1 MDPVDGDRRQPDAD
15 QGPLTNRAPGG
26 IGVAFAL
33 AAGLAIVLTGPLL
46 LFNPW
51 LVSAEQA
58 RHGVAASL
66 GTDQAEVDRVTAVM
80 LRDLF
85 TDGDFIANLDDDP
98 PILDASERSH
108 MADVGALVRILAGL
122 EAAAILVLLITAWWL
137 RREPA
142 RRGRLLLGAALAVGA
157 VALALGI
164 FFAVAFETAFT
175 AFHALFF
182 QAGTWQFGP
191 DSNLIRL
198 FPEPF
203 WFETSLLA
211 GLSILLTAV
220 VAAWLAGRAMRSVAA
235 ER

>member
-33 AAGLAIVLTGPLL
+33 AAALAIVLTGPLL

-66 GTDQAEVDRVTAVM
+66 GTDQANVDRVTAVM

-85 TDGDFIANLDDDP
+85 IGGDFIASLDDES
-98 PILDASERSH
+98 ILDASERSH
-108 MADVGALVRILAGL
+108 MTDVGALVRILAAL

-137 RREPA
+137 RAEPA
-142 RRGRLLLGAALAVGA
+142 RRGRLLLGAAVVVGA

-164 FFAVAFETAFT
+164 FFAVGFEAAFT

-182 QAGTWQFGP
+182 QAGSWQFGP

-211 GLSILLTAV
+211 GFSILLTALL
-220 VAAWLAGRAMRSVAA
+220 AAWLAGRGMRSVAA

>member
-1 MDPVDGDRRQPDAD
+1 MDPVDGDRGHADAD
-15 QGPLTNRAPGG
+15 QGPLTERAPGG
-26 IGVAFAL
+26 IGFAFAL

-66 GTDQAEVDRVTAVM
+66 GTDQANVDRITAVM

-85 TDGDFIANLDDDP
+85 VDGDFVASLDDQP
-98 PILDASERSH
+98 SVLDASERSH
-108 MADVGALVRILAGL
+108 MSDVGGLVRVLAGL
-122 EAAAILVLLITAWWL
+122 EVASIVVVAITAWWL
-137 RREPA
+137 RGERR
-142 RRGRLLLGAALAVGA
+142 RRGRLLRRAAIGVGAAAFV
-157 VALALGI
+157 LGI
-164 FFAVAFETAFT
+164 FFAIAFDAAFA

-182 QAGTWQFGP
+182 KAGTWQFGP

-211 GLSILLTAV
+211 GVSILLGAV
-220 VAAWLAGRAMRSVAA
+220 LAMWLARRDLRTAAAGR
-235 ER
+235 

>member
-33 AAGLAIVLTGPLL
+33 AAALAIVLTGPLL

-51 LVSAEQA
+51 LVGAEQA

-66 GTDQAEVDRVTAVM
+66 GTDQAHVDRVTAVM

-85 TDGDFIANLDDDP
+85 TNGDFVASLGSQPSILDD
-98 PILDASERSH
+98 SERSH
-108 MADVGALVRILAGL
+108 MADVGALVRILAAL
-122 EAAAILVLLITAWWL
+122 EAAAIVVLLITARWL
-137 RREPA
+137 RRERA
-142 RRGRLLLGAALAVGA
+142 RRGRLLLGASAAVGA
-157 VALALGI
+157 IALALGI
-164 FFAVAFETAFT
+164 FFVVAFEAAFT

-182 QAGTWQFGP
+182 RAGTWQFGP

-211 GLSILLTAV
+211 GLSILLTALLTS
-220 VAAWLAGRAMRSVAA
+220 WLAARGMRSVAG
-235 ER
+235 EG

>member
-1 MDPVDGDRRQPDAD
+1 M
-15 QGPLTNRAPGG
+15 
-26 IGVAFAL
+26 
-33 AAGLAIVLTGPLL
+33 LTGPLL

-66 GTDQAEVDRVTAVM
+66 GTDQPNVDRVTVAM

-85 TDGDFIANLDDDP
+85 VRGDFAASLDGDA

-108 MADVGALVRILAGL
+108 MADVGALVRILAAF
-122 EAAAILVLLITAWWL
+122 EIVAILALLVTGWVL
-137 RREPA
+137 RRERA

-157 VALALGI
+157 LALVLSI
-164 FFAVAFETAFT
+164 FFAVAFDTAF
-175 AFHALFF
+175 ASFHALFF
-182 QAGTWQFGP
+182 RQGTWQFGP

-211 GLSILLTAV
+211 GLSIVLSAAL
-220 VAAWLAGRAMRSVAA
+220 AAWLARRGIRSGSA

>member
-1 MDPVDGDRRQPDAD
+1 M
-15 QGPLTNRAPGG
+15 
-26 IGVAFAL
+26 
-33 AAGLAIVLTGPLL
+33 LTGPLL

-58 RHGVAASL
+58 RHGVAPSL
-66 GTDQAEVDRVTAVM
+66 GTDQANVDRVTAVM

-85 TDGDFIANLDDDP
+85 TDGDFIANLNDDP

-108 MADVGALVRILAGL
+108 MADVGGLVRVLAAVEAASLAALLLAGWL
-122 EAAAILVLLITAWWL
+122 L
-137 RREPA
+137 RRERA
-142 RRGRLLLGAALAVGA
+142 RRGRLLLTSALAVGG
-157 VALALGI
+157 VALVLGV
-164 FFAVAFETAFT
+164 FFAVAFDTAF
-175 AFHALFF
+175 ASFHALFF
-182 QAGTWQFGP
+182 REGTWQFGP

-211 GLSILLTAV
+211 GLSILLSAALAV
-220 VAAWLAGRAMRSVAA
+220 WLARRWMRPMPA

>member
-1 MDPVDGDRRQPDAD
+1 MAV
-15 QGPLTNRAPGG
+15 
-26 IGVAFAL
+26 
-33 AAGLAIVLTGPLL
+33 GLAIVLTGPLL

-66 GTDQAEVDRVTAVM
+66 GTDQANVDHVTGIM

-85 TDGDFIANLDDDP
+85 SDGDFLANIGNAP
-98 PILDASERSH
+98 PILDEAERSH
-108 MADVGALVRILAGL
+108 MSDVGGLVRVLAALELAALV
-122 EAAAILVLLITAWWL
+122 VLLVAGWLL
-137 RREPA
+137 RRERERRA
-142 RRGRLLLGAALAVGA
+142 RLILRAAIGVGA
-157 VALALGI
+157 VALMLGI
-164 FFAVAFETAFT
+164 FFAVAFDTAF
-175 AFHALFF
+175 ASFHALFF

-211 GLSILLTAV
+211 GLTIVLSAAI
-220 VAAWLAGRAMRSVAA
+220 AAWLARRGRASGPTEA
-235 ER
+235 

>member
-1 MDPVDGDRRQPDAD
+1 V
-15 QGPLTNRAPGG
+15 
-26 IGVAFAL
+26 L
-33 AAGLAIVLTGPLL
+33 ASALAIVLTGPLL

-58 RHGVAASL
+58 RHAVAASL
-66 GTDQAEVDRVTAVM
+66 GTDQASVDRVTVGM

-85 TDGDFIANLDDDP
+85 VDGDFAQSLDGDL
-98 PILDASERSH
+98 PILDPSERSH
-108 MADVGALVRILAGL
+108 MADVGRLVRILVGL
-122 EAAAILVLLITAWWL
+122 EAVAIAVLLVSGWL
-137 RREPA
+137 LRKERA

-157 VALALGI
+157 LALVLGL
-164 FFAVAFETAFT
+164 FFAVAFETAFA

-182 QAGTWQFGP
+182 RQGTWQFGP

-211 GLSILLTAV
+211 GLSIVLSAAL
-220 VAAWLAGRAMRSVAA
+220 AAWVAGRAMRSASA

>member
-1 MDPVDGDRRQPDAD
+1 M
-15 QGPLTNRAPGG
+15 
-26 IGVAFAL
+26 AFAL
-33 AAGLAIVLTGPLL
+33 AAALAIVLTGPLL

-58 RHGVAASL
+58 RHGVAVSL
-66 GTDQAEVDRVTAVM
+66 ATNQATVDRVTAAM

-85 TDGDFIANLDDDP
+85 VDGDFAESLDGDG
-98 PILDASERSH
+98 PILDPSERSH
-108 MADVGALVRILAGL
+108 MADVGGLVRILVAL
-122 EAAAILVLLITAWWL
+122 EAAAIVVLLISGWML
-137 RREPA
+137 RRDRA

-157 VALALGI
+157 VALVLGL
-164 FFAVAFETAFT
+164 FFALAFDTAFV

-182 QAGTWQFGP
+182 REGTWQFGP
-191 DSNLIRL
+191 ESNLIRL

-211 GLSILLTAV
+211 GLSIVLSAGLAV
-220 VAAWLAGRAMRSVAA
+220 WLARRGIRSGSA

>member
-1 MDPVDGDRRQPDAD
+1 MDPVDGDRRQSLAD
-15 QGPLTNRAPGG
+15 QGPLTQRAPGG

-33 AAGLAIVLTGPLL
+33 AAALAIVLTGPLL

-66 GTDQAEVDRVTAVM
+66 DTDQAGVDRVTAVM

-85 TDGDFIANLDDDP
+85 TDGDFIASLNDATS
-98 PILDASERSH
+98 ILDASERSH
-108 MADVGALVRILAGL
+108 MADVGALVRILAAL
-122 EAAAILVLLITAWWL
+122 EAAALLAVLITGWWL
-137 RREPA
+137 RAERA
-142 RRGRLLLGAALAVGA
+142 RRGRLLLRAALTVGV
-157 VALALGI
+157 VALALGT
-164 FFAVAFETAFT
+164 FFAVAFEAAFT

-211 GLSILLTAV
+211 GVSILLTAV
-220 VAAWLAGRAMRSVAA
+220 LAAWLAGRWLRSAAA